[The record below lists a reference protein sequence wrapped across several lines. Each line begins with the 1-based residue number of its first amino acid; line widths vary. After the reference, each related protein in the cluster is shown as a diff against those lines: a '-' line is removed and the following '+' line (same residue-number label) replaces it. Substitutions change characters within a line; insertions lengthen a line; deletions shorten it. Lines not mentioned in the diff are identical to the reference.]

1 MVQHL
6 SLDAAA
12 ITICK
17 LYDDSNKRFKKHT
30 IPALMAYLE
39 NHFTDNTCV
48 GRVDARLLIA
58 LGVFQADANNL
69 VAALRKDDTFAA
81 ARADMLKKLHSLIP
95 ACDRCKPL
103 KQIFLYRNKVAA
115 HQEQL
120 TESLAKRLEYL
131 PSLGDMQ
138 SINQWASDF
147 CELSVTVLSLT
158 ETFVPSVISA
168 RMAALNVV
176 AKVLGKHF
184 DPSTGGTA
192 YQDYEEFYKKT

>member
-1 MVQHL
+1 
-6 SLDAAA
+6 
-12 ITICK
+12 
-17 LYDDSNKRFKKHT
+17 
-30 IPALMAYLE
+30 
-39 NHFTDNTCV
+39 
-48 GRVDARLLIA
+48 
-58 LGVFQADANNL
+58 
-69 VAALRKDDTFAA
+69 
-81 ARADMLKKLHSLIP
+81 MLKKLHSLIP